1 MRKWPAVVS
10 GVLFAAV
17 ASAAGFFPAIAADGV
32 ALEVTL
38 TPRTETAR
46 TGEAVAIDV
55 TVANPSTGA
64 ATDIEVIFV
73 VDGLAAIE
81 PEGCVEPWTG
91 AGCSL
96 GDIPPGDAR
105 SVVLSGLLAEPGS
118 VTVDGTVTNGDA
130 VSAGGA
136 SVDASGPACT
146 VLGTLGADAL
156 RGTRAADVICA
167 GPGDDRIE
175 ARAGDDRV
183 FAGGGSDQVLAG
195 WGDDRIDGDGGVDT
209 LVFDQG
215 MGVVV
220 DVTSGRSNGGGRKR
234 FASIEAVRG
243 TPGDDFLQGG
253 RSGEALNGRAGD
265 DKVVGRRG
273 PDSLM
278 GGSGEDDLSGGQGAD
293 RVDGGSGVDTCLKGP
308 DLARCE
314 RRRRPQS
321 LAGVIGLE
329 VFLPGRR
336 IEGVGFHESLF
347 STAAAMT
354 SRSDSFFVMSSHGAR
369 HAGDVRGR
377 CGHAIGGQGSIAR
390 FGHGRQCDALPPVL
404 RERERRPH
412 LDQTAR
418 SSRHPGHGSA
428 RHRRA
433 RPCRPARGIRL
444 HGSRDP
450 TLLHFVPGPGR
461 SLRPRRPPARTRG
474 SRKPGSVSAAGL
486 LATSGW
492 RLPSFLARGRI
503 RSSR

>member
-55 TVANPSTGA
+55 TVANPSSGA

-175 ARAGDDRV
+175 AHAGDDRV

-253 RSGEALNGRAGD
+253 RSGEALDGRAGD

-354 SRSDSFFVMSSHGAR
+354 SRSDSFFVMSSRGRGTPATSAADVVMRSGAKVLSPVSGTVVSVTPYR
-369 HAGDVRGR
+369 LYCGSENDVRILIKPRGRPDIRVMVLHVTDVRVHAGQRV
-377 CGHAIGGQGSIAR
+377 AFAYT
-390 FGHGRQCDALPPVL
+390 VL
-404 RERERRPH
+404 GTPRSFTSFP
-412 LDQTAR
+412 DQVDR
-418 SSRHPGHGSA
+418 Y
-428 RHRRA
+428 
-433 RPCRPARGIRL
+433 
-444 HGSRDP
+444 
-450 TLLHFVPGPGR
+450 VPGGHPHVHVEVESPAASPLPGC
-461 SLRPRRPPARTRG
+461 
-474 SRKPGSVSAAGL
+474 
-486 LATSGW
+486 
-492 RLPSFLARGRI
+492 
-503 RSSR
+503 